1 VSDEEVKARLRA
13 LCSLVSKLWNKINYA
28 RRRMFFKEKKVD
40 LKKT

>member
-1 VSDEEVKARLRA
+1 MTT
-13 LCSLVSKLWNKINYA
+13 LVSRLWKEINYA